1 MTLFERLMKARISSP
16 PDAAAVPFAEI
27 FDVLIN
33 VSSAVGA
40 KGHLKLL
47 QNVQSWI
54 AQRYLMIFDIM
65 PYVLQ

>member
-1 MTLFERLMKARISSP
+1 MKAQVSSP
-16 PDAAAVPFAEI
+16 LDATAIPFAEV

-47 QNVQSWI
+47 QNVQNWI
-54 AQRYLMIFDIM
+54 AQRCFF
-65 PYVLQ
+65 PQ